1 MAIYNVCMNITNFL
15 NDILNKNLKL
25 IAFGETYHGV
35 HEVVIKEIV
44 SHISNFST
52 IFIEKPISMQ
62 PSIDEYIHTENI
74 SERLESHIQNS
85 AKEGKDVRKTTLMI
99 LDVARLKKI
108 PIFCVDS
115 SKIKTG
121 EYAIE
126 STTGKYFLHGS
137 SRDEDMF
144 VNMKKMMG
152 KDKSIFFGGFQH
164 LVNGIHF
171 RSGEKTL
178 GSRLHEEYGDKFY
191 SCAIYKLKEKDSN
204 IIVND
209 IAGFDM
215 QKEKPSSELIVFLKS
230 REIMPIDKQGKL
242 IFDGYI
248 LHK

>member
-15 NDILNKNLKL
+15 NDLLDENLKL
-25 IAFGETYHGV
+25 IAFGETFHGV
-35 HEVVIKEIV
+35 HEVIIKEIV

-52 IFIEKPISMQ
+52 IFIEKPVSMQ
-62 PSIDEYIHTENI
+62 PSIDEYLSTGNI
-74 SERLESHIQNS
+74 SERLELHIQNS
-85 AKEGKDVRKTTLMI
+85 ANEGKDIRKTTLMI
-99 LDVARLKKI
+99 LDVARLKKT

-115 SKIKTG
+115 SKIKTD
-121 EYAIE
+121 EYTTE
-126 STTGKYFLHGS
+126 STIGRYFLRGS

-152 KDKSIFFGGFQH
+152 EDKSIFFGGFQH
-164 LVNGIHF
+164 LMSGIHF

-191 SCAIYKLKEKDSN
+191 SCAIYKLKEKDSS

-215 QKEKPSSELIVFLKS
+215 QKKKLSSEMIAFLKS
-230 REIMPIDKQGKL
+230 EEIMSRDKQGKL